1 MVGKK
6 PFQEQVYVW
15 PNTSSY
21 GLSKK
26 EVVVRKSEVEG
37 EEGEDDRS

>member
-6 PFQEQVYVW
+6 PFHEQIYVW

-21 GLSKK
+21 GLSQKK
-26 EVVVRKSEVEG
+26 VVVRKSEVEG
-37 EEGEDDRS
+37 EEGEDD